1 MPRLPFEQLEGKE
14 QDKEGLDNYLSKKGF
29 KKNPFEAEVLRA
41 RQEASETPLGSML
54 GLQPM
59 NEQEKVTYQANR
71 DPAMEEAMDRAQ
83 QFGMA
88 TGTLNTMAPKVLQ
101 ALKGSAFTGAAREA
115 QPLAKEANMVAAR
128 PQGLAE
134 EVPEEVIQQMLKQR
148 KDEVI
153 ANRLAKLE
161 AEYADPAT
169 TGKAAQKL
177 GQEITRLKNYNF
189 RTFKK

>member
-1 MPRLPFEQLEGKE
+1 MPRLPFEQLEDKE
-14 QDKEGLDNYLSKKGF
+14 QDKQNLDSYLSKKGF

-41 RQEASETPLGSML
+41 RQGASETPLGSML
-54 GLQPM
+54 GLEPM
-59 NEQEKVTYQANR
+59 NEQEKAIYEANR
-71 DPAMEEAMDRAQ
+71 DPSMEEAMDRAQ

-101 ALKGSAFTGAAREA
+101 SLKGTAFTGAAKEA
-115 QPLAKEANMVAAR
+115 QPLAKQANMVAGR

-134 EVPEEVIQQMLKQR
+134 QVPDEVIQQMLKQR

-161 AEYADPAT
+161 AEYADPVT